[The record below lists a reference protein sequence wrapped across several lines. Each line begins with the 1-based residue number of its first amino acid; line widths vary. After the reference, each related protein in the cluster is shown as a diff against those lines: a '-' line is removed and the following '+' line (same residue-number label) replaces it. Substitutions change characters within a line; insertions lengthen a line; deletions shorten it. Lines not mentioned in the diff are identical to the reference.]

1 MLQKE
6 TEKLKVQVEKL
17 EEAVRKNIKTTSEAT
32 SGVKESIREEFNS
45 SQKSLKNVISQFKEN
60 VTEEIV
66 TTMNQYQTAVVDKF
80 QNDSSSIAR

>member
-1 MLQKE
+1 MTIFYRGSRNNKYSKRL
-6 TEKLKVQVEKL
+6 TLD
-17 EEAVRKNIKTTSEAT
+17 
-32 SGVKESIREEFNS
+32 KESIREEFDF

>member
-1 MLQKE
+1 MTIFYCSSRNNKYSKSL
-6 TEKLKVQVEKL
+6 TL
-17 EEAVRKNIKTTSEAT
+17 E
-32 SGVKESIREEFNS
+32 KESIREEFDF

-66 TTMNQYQTAVVDKF
+66 TTMNQYQTAVGDKF